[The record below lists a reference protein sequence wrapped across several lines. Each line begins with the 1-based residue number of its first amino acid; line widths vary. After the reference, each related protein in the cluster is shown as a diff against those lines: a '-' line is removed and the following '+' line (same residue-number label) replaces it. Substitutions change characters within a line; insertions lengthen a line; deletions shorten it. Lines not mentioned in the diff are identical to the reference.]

1 MNLCIL
7 YGQIIS
13 KIEFNFFYNN
23 KEHISVVTFLLI
35 PKQKVISNETEKF
48 IIVKAYDEIAD
59 IIYQNYKMLD
69 YIYLEGYVKPKHI
82 EVMSIENVDL

>member
-7 YGQIIS
+7 CGQIIS
-13 KIEFNFFYNN
+13 KIEFEFFYNN

-35 PKQKVISNETEKF
+35 PKQKVLSNEIEKS

-59 IIYQNYKMLD
+59 IVYQNYKMLD
-69 YIYLEGYVKPKHI
+69 YIHLEGYVTPKFVII
-82 EVMSIENVDL
+82 EEVIDKR

>member
-7 YGQIIS
+7 CGQIIS
-13 KIEFNFFYNN
+13 KIEFEFFYNN

-35 PKQKVISNETEKF
+35 PKQKVLSNEIEKS

-59 IIYQNYKMLD
+59 IVYQNYKMLD
-69 YIYLEGYVKPKHI
+69 YIYLEGYVTPKFVII
-82 EVMSIENVDL
+82 EEVIDKR